1 MRYWLT
7 LIFLLFFQNTIFS
20 QSVDQVKADHE
31 NYYWGEGSGST
42 IKKADD
48 EALSMLINQISTQ
61 VESSFELLKQE
72 SGNEY
77 NEKAKS
83 VIKTYS
89 AATLKNTERI
99 IMAEEPAA
107 KVFRYINRAE
117 VYKIFEERKEKIV
130 EFAKYGDQALK
141 DFQIADALKYYYW
154 ALTLLRSHPKGSTIK
169 SSSGESMALWLP
181 IQINKV
187 LTGISATLGE
197 LIKENGYSIQMLKIT
212 FKGTPVANYD
222 YAYWDENNWSNII
235 SAKDGV
241 GCIEFPYS
249 NPEIKEVKIKTEY
262 IFENEASIDKELE
275 DVMQKLDPVP
285 FHESSIIARLANVKV
300 SQDTMKAV
308 VAPTVSAIS
317 STAEKKEDLIFNAVT
332 NTEPYLKIVNELK
345 DAIRKANYESAR
357 PLFTPSG
364 FDVFT
369 KLVQYG
375 KARLL
380 TAKELL
386 FLRQKDEV
394 FCRAI
399 PMSFSFKNNK
409 QFVEDLVLN
418 FDSAHKISNL
428 SFALGAKSLSDINA
442 KTTWPEKARMQMISF
457 IENYKTAYALKR
469 LDYIESI
476 FSDDALILVGSV
488 LKVQSGEMNQ
498 YQNNQIVKYNRLTKQ
513 EYVKKLKFAFGSKEY
528 INLKF
533 EDNEVRKSG
542 KGEEV
547 YGIQIK
553 QNFYSSNYSDAG
565 YLFLMIDFANPE
577 LPLIHIRTWQPEKS
591 ADGSIY
597 GLNDFN

>member
-1 MRYWLT
+1 M
-7 LIFLLFFQNTIFS
+7 LIFQNIIFS

-77 NEKAKS
+77 SEKAKS

-117 VYKIFEERKEKIV
+117 VYKIFDERKEKIV

-141 DFQIADALKYYYW
+141 DFQTADALKYYYW

-169 SSSGESMALWLP
+169 SSNGESMALWLP

-187 LTGISATLGE
+187 LTGITATLGE

-262 IFENEASIDKELE
+262 IFENEASTSNAWIHYLVYNSS
-275 DVMQKLDPVP
+275 DVTR
-285 FHESSIIARLANVKV
+285 SSGYK
-300 SQDTMKAV
+300 S
-308 VAPTVSAIS
+308 
-317 STAEKKEDLIFNAVT
+317 
-332 NTEPYLKIVNELK
+332 
-345 DAIRKANYESAR
+345 
-357 PLFTPSG
+357 
-364 FDVFT
+364 
-369 KLVQYG
+369 YG
-375 KARLL
+375 YSVRC
-380 TAKELL
+380 
-386 FLRQKDEV
+386 LRD
-394 FCRAI
+394 
-399 PMSFSFKNNK
+399 
-409 QFVEDLVLN
+409 
-418 FDSAHKISNL
+418 
-428 SFALGAKSLSDINA
+428 
-442 KTTWPEKARMQMISF
+442 
-457 IENYKTAYALKR
+457 
-469 LDYIESI
+469 
-476 FSDDALILVGSV
+476 
-488 LKVQSGEMNQ
+488 
-498 YQNNQIVKYNRLTKQ
+498 
-513 EYVKKLKFAFGSKEY
+513 
-528 INLKF
+528 
-533 EDNEVRKSG
+533 
-542 KGEEV
+542 
-547 YGIQIK
+547 
-553 QNFYSSNYSDAG
+553 
-565 YLFLMIDFANPE
+565 
-577 LPLIHIRTWQPEKS
+577 
-591 ADGSIY
+591 
-597 GLNDFN
+597 